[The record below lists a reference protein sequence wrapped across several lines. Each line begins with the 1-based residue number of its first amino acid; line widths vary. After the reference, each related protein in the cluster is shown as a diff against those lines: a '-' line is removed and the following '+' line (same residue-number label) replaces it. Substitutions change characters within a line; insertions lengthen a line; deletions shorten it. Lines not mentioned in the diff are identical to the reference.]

1 MSRNPPTPPDTDGRP
16 APRLPFLWRFRRKK
30 NNRALL
36 NKIMIWMFGPL
47 FLLWTIGLVIT
58 YFIAQNI
65 ANAPYD
71 RTLADHLRMLKHE
84 IQQQKITEGI
94 QLSASA
100 ITILQGDP
108 THLIHWEIQDANANS
123 IGGNASIP
131 LPDNWSY
138 EEDVIRFRNETLNGL
153 SVRVAY
159 IWGGRDMNGL
169 DFLTVVA
176 QSNEMRATL
185 QQEILTG
192 MLTPQLIVLPLAAL
206 LAGLG
211 LTQGLEPL
219 SLLQERIRA
228 RRTNDMSPI
237 SDDLAPA
244 EIVPLVAAMNSLL
257 TRMAATNETQRR
269 FVANAAHQLKT
280 PLAGMRT
287 QAELALRER
296 SPEKMNAS
304 LEQLVRGSERATRLV
319 NQLLTLARAES
330 ADDATRPLSDI
341 VELNEMAEKATSAW
355 VDTALK
361 KNIDLGFE
369 CALAPMH
376 VLGNSLMLAELLGNL
391 IDNALLYTPA
401 QGWVTVR
408 VGGDALS
415 TYLEVEDSGPGIAA
429 ADRERIFDRFFRVMG
444 TNVDG
449 SGLGLSIVKE
459 IAEQHRA
466 SVNFMPPG
474 HRHGVPGG
482 TCLRVTFAR
491 LKDVSPPVDWTAP
504 GGAHHP
510 PEQA

>member
-1 MSRNPPTPPDTDGRP
+1 
-16 APRLPFLWRFRRKK
+16 
-30 NNRALL
+30 
-36 NKIMIWMFGPL
+36 MIWMFGPL

-71 RTLADHLRMLKHE
+71 RTLADHLRMLKQE
-84 IQQQKITEGI
+84 IQQQKIVEGV

-108 THLIHWEIQDANANS
+108 ANLIHWEIEDANANS

-131 LPDNWSY
+131 LPDNWAY
-138 EEDVIRFRNETLNGL
+138 DENMIRFRNERLNGQ

-159 IWGGRDMNGL
+159 IWGGRDLNGL
-169 DFLTVVA
+169 SFLTVVA

-257 TRMAATNETQRR
+257 ARMAATNETQRR

-304 LEQLVRGSERATRLV
+304 LEQLVKGSERATRLV
-319 NQLLTLARAES
+319 NQLLALARAES
-330 ADDATRPLSDI
+330 ADESTRPLSEIID
-341 VELNEMAEKATSAW
+341 LNEMAEKATLDW
-355 VDTALK
+355 VGTALQK
-361 KNIDLGFE
+361 EIDLGFE
-369 CALAPMH
+369 HAQAPMH
-376 VLGNSLMLAELLGNL
+376 VSGNGMMLAELLGNL
-391 IDNALLYTPA
+391 IDNALLYTPS
-401 QGWVTVR
+401 QGWATVR

-415 TYLEVEDSGPGIAA
+415 AYLEVEDSGPGIDVANQ
-429 ADRERIFDRFFRVMG
+429 ERIFDRFFRVLG
-444 TNVDG
+444 NKVDG

-459 IAEQHRA
+459 IAEQHGA

-474 HRHGVPGG
+474 HRHGVAGG
-482 TCLRVTFAR
+482 TCVRVTFIR
-491 LKDVSPPVDWTAP
+491 LKDIVPAADWAAP
-504 GGAHHP
+504 GGMHHP
-510 PEQA
+510 NDQT

>member
-1 MSRNPPTPPDTDGRP
+1 M
-16 APRLPFLWRFRRKK
+16 L
-30 NNRALL
+30 
-36 NKIMIWMFGPL
+36 WMFGPL

-84 IQQQKITEGI
+84 VQQQKIIEGI
-94 QLSASA
+94 QLSPSA

-108 THLIHWEIQDANANS
+108 AHLIYWEIQDANANS

-131 LPDNWSY
+131 LPDNWTY
-138 EEDVIRFRNETLNGL
+138 EDDIIRFRNETLNGQ

-159 IWGGRDMNGL
+159 IWGGKDQNNL
-169 DFLTVVA
+169 NFLTVVA

-219 SLLQERIRA
+219 SLLQERIRS

-237 SDDLAPA
+237 SDDLAPT

-257 TRMAATNETQRR
+257 TRLASANETQRR

-319 NQLLTLARAES
+319 NQLLALARAEGAEES
-330 ADDATRPLSDI
+330 IRPLSNV
-341 VELNEMAEKATSAW
+341 VELNGMAEEAALAW

-361 KNIDLGFE
+361 KDIDLGFE
-369 CALAPMH
+369 RALTPMH
-376 VLGNSLMLAELLGNL
+376 VAGNNLMLTELLNNL
-391 IDNALLYTPA
+391 IDNALLYTPTH
-401 QGWVTVR
+401 GWVTVR

-415 TYLEVEDSGPGIAA
+415 TYLEVEDSGCGIAP
-429 ADRERIFDRFFRVMG
+429 ADQERIFDRFFRVLG
-444 TNVDG
+444 SSVDG

-459 IAEQHRA
+459 IAEQHHA

-474 HRHGVPGG
+474 SRKSMPGG
-482 TCLRVTFAR
+482 TCLRITFAR
-491 LKDVSPPVDWTAP
+491 LKQAGATDW
-504 GGAHHP
+504 
-510 PEQA
+510 PE

>member
-1 MSRNPPTPPDTDGRP
+1 MLIEPKSEQEILDQASVTE
-16 APRLPFLWRFRRKK
+16 PFLWIFRRRK

-36 NKIMIWMFGPL
+36 NKILIWMFGPL

-71 RTLADHLRMLKHE
+71 RTLADHLRLLKHE
-84 IQQQKITEGI
+84 VEQQTIIDGI
-94 QLSASA
+94 QLSPSV
-100 ITILQGDP
+100 ITILHGDVA
-108 THLIHWEIQDANANS
+108 HLIHWEIQDANGNS
-123 IGGNASIP
+123 IGGNAEIP
-131 LPDNWSY
+131 LPANWTY
-138 EEDVIRFRNETLNGL
+138 DEDAIRFRNETLDDR
-153 SVRVAY
+153 SIRVAY
-159 IWGGRDMNGL
+159 LWGGRDRSGMP
-169 DFLTVVA
+169 FLTVVA

-219 SLLQERIRA
+219 NLLQERIRA
-228 RRTNDMSPI
+228 RRANDMSPI
-237 SDDLAPA
+237 SAELAPA

-257 TRMAATNETQRR
+257 GRLAASAETQRR

-304 LEQLVRGSERATRLV
+304 LEQLVLGSERATRLV
-319 NQLLTLARAES
+319 NQLLALARAEG
-330 ADDATRPLSDI
+330 AGNPTQRPTDDVD
-341 VELNEMAEKATSAW
+341 LNEVVEKQTADW
-355 VDTALK
+355 VQAALK
-361 KNIDLGFE
+361 KSIDLGYE
-369 CALAPMH
+369 PAATPMY
-376 VLGNSLMLAELLGNL
+376 VSGDALMLAEMLNNL
-391 IDNALLYTPA
+391 IENALLYSPA
-401 QGWVTVR
+401 SGWVTVR

-415 TYLEVEDSGPGIAA
+415 TYVEVEDSGPGIAEQ
-429 ADRERIFDRFFRVMG
+429 DQKRIFDRFFRVLG
-444 TNVDG
+444 SGAEG

-459 IAEQHRA
+459 IAEQHYA

-474 HRHGVPGG
+474 SRKGMRGG
-482 TCLRVTFAR
+482 TCLRITFPR
-491 LKDVSPPVDWTAP
+491 VRSITLLQT
-504 GGAHHP
+504 
-510 PEQA
+510 

>member
-1 MSRNPPTPPDTDGRP
+1 VSQVETLASMLIDPQVLRDTKEQ
-16 APRLPFLWRFRRKK
+16 AASSSSIFSRFRRKR

-71 RTLADHLRMLKHE
+71 RTLADHLRLLEHE
-84 IQQQKITEGI
+84 VAQQTILEGI
-94 QLSASA
+94 QLTPSA
-100 ITILQGDP
+100 ITILQGD
-108 THLIHWEIQDANANS
+108 TSHMIYWEIRDANGNS

-131 LPDNWSY
+131 LADTWTY
-138 EEDVIRFRNETLNGL
+138 DEGKLRFRNETLNNR
-153 SVRVAY
+153 SVRIAY
-159 IWGGRDMNGL
+159 MWGGRDQSGMP
-169 DFLTVVA
+169 FLTIVA

-228 RRTNDMSPI
+228 RRANDMSPI
-237 SDDLAPA
+237 SAELAPA
-244 EIVPLVAAMNSLL
+244 EIVPLIAAMNSLL
-257 TRMAATNETQRR
+257 VRLAATSETQRR

-296 SPEKMNAS
+296 SPEKMNES
-304 LEQLVRGSERATRLV
+304 LEQLVRGSDRATRLV
-319 NQLLTLARAES
+319 NQLLALARAES
-330 ADDATRPLSDI
+330 ADRPNQHFTDDLD
-341 VELNEMAEKATSAW
+341 LNQLAEMQTLRW
-355 VDTALK
+355 VDVALG

-369 CALAPMH
+369 RSTGPMKISAD
-376 VLGNSLMLAELLGNL
+376 SLMLAEMLNNLLE
-391 IDNALLYTPA
+391 NALLYTPNG
-401 QGWVTVR
+401 GWVTVR
-408 VGGDALS
+408 VGGDPLS
-415 TYLEVEDSGPGIAA
+415 AYLEVEDSGPGIAPD
-429 ADRERIFDRFFRVMG
+429 DRDRIFDRFYRVLG
-444 TNVDG
+444 SNTDG

-459 IAEQHRA
+459 IADQHNA
-466 SVNFMPPG
+466 SVTFMPPG
-474 HRHGVPGG
+474 NRAGIPGG
-482 TCLRVTFAR
+482 TCLRITFSRIKNA
-491 LKDVSPPVDWTAP
+491 TQ
-504 GGAHHP
+504 HHT
-510 PEQA
+510 